1 MPRPRADNVAVPP
14 AKLQRLLQ
22 DALAHHRAGRLA
34 EADVLYAQVLKAAPL
49 NFDAVQLAGVV
60 ALQQGRHPTALTLLT
75 RALKL
80 KPRSDVCLMR
90 LGITLNALGRFAEAE
105 QRLRASLAL
114 TPSLGET
121 WYHLAGALRGLG
133 RATDA
138 IAAYEQALQLK
149 PDYPEAHDHLGA
161 LLADTRSYAAAEPH
175 FRRAVA
181 LQPSLASAW
190 SNLGVCLTNLGRI
203 SDALTCF
210 DRALSLEPGMAH
222 AHAGRGLALE
232 HCYRL
237 QEAAD
242 DYGRAVAENPAQ
254 FDAASS
260 RLLVLHYLPE
270 VSREQLFAEHVAFG
284 RAAASTAAAKSP
296 PLAPRARPDGAP
308 LRVAILSPDLRAH
321 SVAYFLEP
329 LLAHLDRREFEIYL
343 YHDHAKVDAMSERL
357 RAHAAQWRHVAGMLN
372 DMLADTL
379 RADAPD
385 ILLDLAGHT
394 GFNRLPLL
402 ARRLAPVQATYLGYP
417 DTTGLATMAWR
428 LTDALADPPGEA
440 DRFHTEKLVRFAST
454 AWPYSPP
461 AVAPEPAPSP
471 SAGGAPVTFGCF
483 NNFAKIND
491 ALFAVWSR
499 LLAAVPGS
507 RLLLKGHGLGNA
519 VLQAD
524 LGRRLAA
531 AGIAPGQVETLE
543 RTKTLAEHLAAYA
556 RVDIALDTFPYHG
569 TATTCEALWMGV
581 PVVTLAGDRHA
592 ARVGASLLTA
602 AGHPEWIASDWDGY
616 VARAVALARDPQK
629 LAAGRTGLREEMR
642 RSPLLD
648 HAGQAARFGAAL
660 RAMWA
665 ERRGVSVSPA
675 QTGGA
680 G

>member
-1 MPRPRADNVAVPP
+1 VPRPRADNVAVPP

-34 EADVLYAQVLKAAPL
+34 EADVLYAQVIKAAPL
-49 NFDAVQLAGVV
+49 NFDAVQLSGVV
-60 ALQQGRHPTALTLLT
+60 ALQQGRYPAALTLLS

-80 KPRSDVCLMR
+80 NPRSDVCLMR
-90 LGITLNALGRFAEAE
+90 LGVVLNAVGRFAEAE

-114 TPSLGET
+114 TPALSET
-121 WYHLAGALRGLG
+121 WFHLGAARRGLG

-149 PDYPEAHDHLGA
+149 PDYPEAHDRLGA
-161 LLADTRSYAAAEPH
+161 LLADNRGYAAAEPH
-175 FRRAVA
+175 FRRAVE
-181 LQPSLASAW
+181 LQPALASAW

-203 SDALTCF
+203 SDALPCF
-210 DRALSLEPGMAH
+210 DRALSLEPRQAH

-232 HCYRL
+232 RCYRL
-237 QEAAD
+237 HEAAE

-254 FDAASS
+254 YDAASS

-270 VSREQLFAEHVAFG
+270 ISREQLFAEHVAFG
-284 RAAASTAAAKSP
+284 RSAASAAAAKSS
-296 PLAPRARPDGAP
+296 PLVPRPRPTGAP
-308 LRVAILSPDLRAH
+308 LRVAIVSPDLRAH

-329 LLAHLDRREFEIYL
+329 LLAHLDRREFEVFL
-343 YHDHAKVDAMSERL
+343 YHDHVKVDAMSERL
-357 RAHAAQWRHVAGMLN
+357 RSHAAQWRHIAGMLN
-372 DMLADTL
+372 DNLAETL

-385 ILLDLAGHT
+385 LLLELSGHT

-402 ARRLAPVQATYLGYP
+402 ARRLAPVQVTYLGYP
-417 DTTGLATMAWR
+417 DTTGLATMDYR

-440 DRFHTEKLVRFAST
+440 DLLHTEKLVRFAPT
-454 AWPYSPP
+454 AWAYAPP

-471 SAGGAPVTFGCF
+471 CAGGGPVTFGCF
-483 NNFAKIND
+483 NNLAKIND
-491 ALFAVWSR
+491 VLLAAWGR
-499 LLAAVPGS
+499 LLKAVPGS
-507 RLLLKGHGLGNA
+507 RLLLKGHGLGQA

-543 RTKTLAEHLAAYA
+543 RTSTLAEHLAAYA

-581 PVVTLAGDRHA
+581 SVITLAGDRHA
-592 ARVGASLLTA
+592 ARVGVSLLTA
-602 AGHPEWIASDWDGY
+602 AGHPEWIAHDWDDY
-616 VARAVALARDPQK
+616 LARAAALAGDRQK
-629 LAAGRTGLREEMR
+629 LAAARTGLREEMR
-642 RSPLLD
+642 QSSLLD

-660 RAMWA
+660 RAMWV
-665 ERRGVSVSPA
+665 EKCGVPS
-675 QTGGA
+675 
-680 G
+680 